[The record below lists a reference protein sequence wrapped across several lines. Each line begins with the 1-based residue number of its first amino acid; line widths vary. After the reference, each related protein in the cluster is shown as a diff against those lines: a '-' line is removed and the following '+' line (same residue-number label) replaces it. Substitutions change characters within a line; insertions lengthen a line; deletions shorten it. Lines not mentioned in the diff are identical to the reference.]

1 MARVEAALQA
11 QTDETNSQISA
22 TGADAGDVD
31 RGAQAAEH
39 ALLQRR
45 LRLLR
50 RFMAVIEATASGDF
64 ERLSRMQ
71 EVIEEALDQDEEAIG
86 QTVRLAGT
94 FTIHSTV
101 RREGAH
107 RLPRLLSA
115 QEPASPAASPYP
127 NIKSTQFPAIAPA

>member
-39 ALLQRR
+39 VLLQRR

-50 RFMAVIEATASGDF
+50 RFMAVIEATARGDF

-71 EVIEEALDQDEEAIG
+71 EAIEEALEQDEQPIW
-86 QTVRLAGT
+86 QTVPRGGSFHIPYT
-94 FTIHSTV
+94 F
-101 RREGAH
+101 RARGA
-107 RLPRLLSA
+107 
-115 QEPASPAASPYP
+115 
-127 NIKSTQFPAIAPA
+127 